1 MSFRVGL
8 LVTFYKLNQNT
19 RPRDT
24 KSYAGLTCHMNKPL
38 LTILILIF
46 QVSVFGQETVQQD
59 GYYDLKIGIY
69 QTKSLD
75 KELIGS
81 NPTVIEPQTKFQS
94 KANSAFLKVQDNAIA
109 LFDRINDKGTTK
121 PLGVLTQTSVIQ
133 VDTVFYREIYRDT
146 SKEWMLTFNVWY
158 AITLNGEQYYTDYKI
173 HDFIGLQEELAKYN
187 QQFLLVAQSTGYD
200 DYYDRGYPNHFF
212 AVILN
217 DNFDMSY
224 NSEIFNFDYGEEF
237 WDVELMRSVETEM
250 TEKGFEFKLYGI
262 EDNFEG
268 IWTGSELKK

>member
-1 MSFRVGL
+1 MPCG
-8 LVTFYKLNQNT
+8 T
-19 RPRDT
+19 RAIP
-24 KSYAGLTCHMNKPL
+24 KLTCHMNKPL

-109 LFDRINDKGTTK
+109 LFDRINDEGTAK

>member
-1 MSFRVGL
+1 
-8 LVTFYKLNQNT
+8 
-19 RPRDT
+19 
-24 KSYAGLTCHMNKPL
+24 MNKPL

-109 LFDRINDKGTTK
+109 LFDRINDKGTVK
-121 PLGVLTQTSVIQ
+121 AIGVLTQTSVIQ

-237 WDVELMRSVETEM
+237 WDAELMRSVETEM